1 MLFMTMGKSDDDD
14 EYVEYV
20 DGYDDDD
27 VVGDGVMTALVT
39 VMLMSDY
46 FV

>member
-27 VVGDGVMTALVT
+27 VGDVSDDCVGNGDA
-39 VMLMSDY
+39 DE
-46 FV
+46 

>member
-27 VVGDGVMTALVT
+27 VVGDV
-39 VMLMSDY
+39 SDDY
-46 FV
+46 VGNGDADE

>member
-27 VVGDGVMTALVT
+27 VLVT
-39 VMLMSDY
+39 
-46 FV
+46 

>member
-1 MLFMTMGKSDDDD
+1 MLFMTMDKSDDDD

-27 VVGDGVMTALVT
+27 VVGDV
-39 VMLMSDY
+39 SDDC
-46 FV
+46 VGNGDADE